1 MEMNSESTIS
11 ILNGLIETLKDGQE
25 GFRVSAED
33 VKNPELKTFFNR
45 ISIERSQMAG
55 ELQQEA
61 MRLGEGEPEKT
72 SSAAGA
78 LHRGWIHLKEKL
90 AGGGDHAVLSECER
104 GEDSAVSAYR
114 DALEKELPQ
123 NVRDVIDRQY
133 ARVKAAH
140 DEVRDR
146 RDAPAK

>member
-1 MEMNSESTIS
+1 MNPEDTIS
-11 ILNGLIETLKDGQE
+11 ILNNLIETLKDGQE
-25 GFRVSAED
+25 GFRVAAED
-33 VKNPELKTFFNR
+33 VKNPELKTLFNR

-72 SSAAGA
+72 SSAMGA
-78 LHRGWIHLKEKL
+78 LHRGWIHLKEAL
-90 AGGGDHAVLSECER
+90 AGGGEHAVLAECER
-104 GEDSAVSAYR
+104 GEDAAVSAYR
-114 DALEKELPQ
+114 DALEQALPQ
-123 NVRDVIDRQY
+123 NLREVIERQY

-146 RDAPAK
+146 RDATAK